1 MGCCPQRKPSYN
13 GGVLNQVRRWIRRHD
28 MLSPGDRVAVAV
40 SGGSDSVALLHALV
54 ELAPELGIQT
64 AVAHVNHQLRG
75 KESDADE
82 EYVASLAARLGVHFL
97 RASFDVKDLAE
108 RRGANLEQA
117 ARDCRYQWFTQL
129 MREGAVDKV
138 AVGHTL
144 SDQAETVLLRLF
156 RGSGSAGLAG
166 VLPVRADGIVRPLL
180 GVTREQARGFLE
192 DRFVSW
198 REDASNADQSRD
210 RNRLRHNLMPLL
222 ERDWNPNLPAVL
234 ARTAEW
240 ARDEE
245 VYWEQTVSEVAPRVM
260 KQRDGGVELSVD
272 GLATL
277 PVAMVRRIYRRA
289 IETARGT
296 LTGIGWDHV
305 EQLCSLGAKGG
316 AGGETHLPGIVVLRS
331 FGTIRIESAS
341 AHGPTPEFDI
351 AVEPPATVP
360 LPDGKTKLIFQ
371 LSGRADEDRGYNGMR
386 AETLDWE
393 RVPRLLRLRG
403 WRPGDSYRPQG
414 WSRAKKL
421 KALFQESR
429 TPIWER
435 DGWPVLTVP
444 ADAGEDAGKPDRI
457 VWTRRFG
464 VAEDFKPRVES
475 RRWLKITEIEHG
487 ASEVSVN
494 RMDVAS
500 VNT

>member
-1 MGCCPQRKPSYN
+1 MRSVQARRPSYN
-13 GGVLNQVRRWIRRHD
+13 GGVLDEVRRWIRRHD

-40 SGGSDSVALLHALV
+40 SGGSDSVALLYTLV
-54 ELAPELGIQT
+54 DLAPELGIQLS
-64 AVAHVNHQLRG
+64 VVHVNHQLRD

-82 EYVASLAARLGVHFL
+82 KFVASLAARLGLRFL
-97 RASFDVKDLAE
+97 RTSFDVKGLAAQ
-108 RRGANLEQA
+108 RGENLEQA

-144 SDQAETVLLRLF
+144 SEQAETVLLRLF

-166 VLPVRADGIVRPLL
+166 VLPVRADGIVRPML
-180 GVTREQARGFLE
+180 GVTRDQARQFLN
-192 DRFVSW
+192 DRSVSW
-198 REDASNADQSRD
+198 REDASNTDQSRD
-210 RNRLRHNLMPLL
+210 RNRLRHSLMPLL
-222 ERDWNPNLPAVL
+222 QRDWNPNLPTVL
-234 ARTAEW
+234 AHTAEW

-245 VYWEQTVSEVAPRVM
+245 VYWEQTVSEVASRVM
-260 KQRDGGVELSVD
+260 KQRDGGIELSVK

-289 IETARGT
+289 IETACGT
-296 LTGIGWDHV
+296 LKGIGWDHI

-316 AGGETHLPGIVVLRS
+316 AGGEVHLPGIVAVRS

-341 AHGPTPEFDI
+341 AQGRTPEFDI

-360 LPDGKTKLIFQ
+360 LPGGKTKLIFQ
-371 LSGRADEDRGYNGMR
+371 LTGRADEDRGYNSLR

-393 RVPRLLRLRG
+393 RVPRFLRLRG

-414 WSRAKKL
+414 RSRAKKL
-421 KALFQESR
+421 KTLFQESR

-435 DGWPVLTVP
+435 DGWPVLTVS
-444 ADAGEDAGKPDRI
+444 ADAGEDTGNPDRI

-475 RRWLKITEIEHG
+475 RHWLKITEIT
-487 ASEVSVN
+487 
-494 RMDVAS
+494 MDRKFQ
-500 VNT
+500 

>member
-1 MGCCPQRKPSYN
+1 
-13 GGVLNQVRRWIRRHD
+13 

-40 SGGSDSVALLHALV
+40 SGGSDSIALLHALV
-54 ELAPELGIQT
+54 ELAPALGTQT
-64 AVAHVNHQLRG
+64 AVAHLNHQLRG
-75 KESDADE
+75 AESDTDE
-82 EYVASLAARLGVHFL
+82 EFVASLAARLGLRFL

-108 RRGANLEQA
+108 AHGANLEQA

-129 MREGAVDKV
+129 MGEGAVDKV

-180 GVTREQARGFLE
+180 GVTREQARQFLE
-192 DRFVSW
+192 DRSVSW
-198 REDASNADQSRD
+198 REDASNADESRD
-210 RNRLRHNLMPLL
+210 RNRLRHSLMPLL
-222 ERDWNPNLPAVL
+222 QSDWNPNLPSVL
-234 ARTAEW
+234 AHTADW

-245 VYWEQTVSEVAPRVM
+245 VYWEQAVSKAASGLM
-260 KQRDGGVELSVD
+260 NQRDGGAELSVD
-272 GLATL
+272 GLTAL
-277 PVAMVRRIYRRA
+277 PTAMVRRIYRRA
-289 IETARGT
+289 IETAQGT
-296 LTGIGWDHV
+296 LKGIGWDHI
-305 EQLCSLGAKGG
+305 EQLRSLGAKSG
-316 AGGETHLPGIVVLRS
+316 ATGEIHLPGIVAVRS

-341 AHGPTPEFDI
+341 ARGCTPEFDI

-360 LPDGKTKLIFQ
+360 LPDGKTRLVFQ
-371 LSGRADEDRGYNGMR
+371 LTNRAGEDRGYNSLR

-393 RVPRLLRLRG
+393 RVPSLLRLRG

-414 WSRAKKL
+414 RSHTKKL
-421 KALFQESR
+421 KTLFQESR

-444 ADAGEDAGKPDRI
+444 ADAGEDTGNPDRI

-464 VAEDFKPRVES
+464 VAEDFKPRIES
-475 RRWLKITEIEHG
+475 RHWLKITEVDHDGSAI
-487 ASEVSVN
+487 SVN
-494 RMDVAS
+494 RMGGAS